1 MNSLKRVLLT
11 AILAAG
17 ASTLSQGAD
26 LHQGNWLSWRG
37 PLQTGVS
44 LESYKDFSFK
54 QEPVW
59 TDAISG
65 QGTPVVFNGRLY
77 SWGYRGTG
85 PDLEEVVQAR
95 DEKTGDIIWER
106 ATHDFL
112 SDTIYNR
119 YSIGAVAVDPDT
131 ENVIVAT
138 TYGLVTC
145 YSKDGDQVWQV
156 SMMERFGRLTFPNGR
171 AGAPVIDG
179 DICIIRGV
187 TSYWGADGPAR
198 DRFFGFDKKTGELL
212 WSSTPGVGPPY
223 LKDTSMSTPYLDTRD
238 GKRVFYTSTG
248 CGNIVCVNVMDG
260 TPFWRFQL
268 SKGGINSSVLLHD
281 DTIIAIHGKENL
293 DTTEMGRMI
302 RLKIPEDLDNT
313 GGEVDPEQK
322 GAPRISADHEMWR
335 TTLEMFTSS
344 PLLHDGKIY
353 QMVKTG
359 SLFCVDADTGEI
371 LWEEKLANSQL
382 HASPVYASGRIFI
395 PTFPGDFYVINVT
408 GDKPVIENKIELDGN
423 GIGSASI
430 CNGRVYVHTTE
441 KLYAFAI
448 GNSGID
454 FTDAPEVV
462 MPEAGEAA
470 KVLPVP
476 SDVLLRSGNS
486 TTVSLRTLDANG
498 IPVGTTESA
507 DWATFIPP
515 TAKVKA
521 EMDASFEGNTISAAA
536 DAALS
541 AGAWKA
547 TSGDLSGILR
557 GRVISSLPYTEDFEE
572 NYTLGVKPMGSVS
585 GREFDFPPLPW
596 IGARLKWE
604 VIEHEGNMVLSK
616 TLDRV
621 LFQRSLSFISH
632 PNLSNYTVQADVMTD
647 GSRRIKSVVGLIN
660 QRYIFS
666 LVGNANILEV
676 SSNHERVKESV
687 PFPISANKW
696 YTLKTR
702 VDIGEDGTGMIRGKA
717 WAKDEPEP
725 EAWTIEVEH
734 KSAHKEGAP
743 GIFGFAPQSQ
753 KTVFIDNLSVSSNE

>member
-1 MNSLKRVLLT
+1 MKSIFRIFCLLSISGT
-11 AILAAG
+11 IAV
-17 ASTLSQGAD
+17 SQNAD
-26 LHQGNWLSWRG
+26 TSKGNWLNWRG
-37 PLQTGVS
+37 PLQSGVS
-44 LESYKDFSFK
+44 LESYKDYKFN
-54 QEPVW
+54 ETPVW
-59 TDAISG
+59 TDQVSG

-85 PDLEEVVQAR
+85 PDLEEFVQAR
-95 DEKTGDIIWER
+95 DEKTGEVLWER

-119 YSIGAVAVDPDT
+119 YSVGAVAVDPET

-145 YSKDGDQVWQV
+145 YNKDGEQVWQV
-156 SMMERFGRLTFPNGR
+156 SMMERYGRLTFPNGR
-171 AGAPVIDG
+171 AGSPVIDG
-179 DICIIRGV
+179 DICLIRGV

-212 WSSTPGVGPPY
+212 WSSTPGVGPPF
-223 LKDTSMSTPYLDTRD
+223 LKDTSMSTPFLDTRD
-238 GKRVFYTSTG
+238 GKRVFFASTG

-260 TPFWRFQL
+260 KPLWRFQL
-268 SKGGINSSVLLHD
+268 SKGGINSSTVMYD

-302 RLKIPEDLDNT
+302 RLDIPEDLDDT
-313 GGEVDPEQK
+313 GGEIDPAQK
-322 GAPRISADHEMWR
+322 GAPRISQDHELWR

-344 PLLHDGKIY
+344 PVLHDGKIY

-359 SLFCVDADTGEI
+359 SLFCVDAETGKT

-382 HASPVYASGRIFI
+382 HASPLYADGRLYV

-408 GDKPVIENKIELDGN
+408 GDKPVIENKIALDGN
-423 GIGSASI
+423 CIGSPSI

-441 KLYAFAI
+441 TLYAFEI
-448 GNSGID
+448 ENSGIEYAA
-454 FTDAPEVV
+454 APPVV

-470 KVLPVP
+470 SILPVP
-476 SDVLLRSGNS
+476 SDVLLRSGES
-486 TTVSLRTLDANG
+486 QTVTLRSLDANG
-498 IPVGTTESA
+498 VPVGAVESA
-507 DWATFIPP
+507 EWATFIPP

-521 EMDASFEGNTISAAA
+521 EMDASFDGNTISAAD
-536 DAALS
+536 DAELS

-547 TSGDLSGILR
+547 TSGGLTGILR
-557 GRVISSLPYTEDFEE
+557 GRVISDLPYNEDFQSYE
-572 NYTLGVKPMGSVS
+572 LAASPGGSIA

-604 VIEHEGNMVLSK
+604 VIDKDGEQVLSK

-621 LFQRSLSFISH
+621 LFQRSLSFIGD
-632 PNLSNYTVQADVMTD
+632 PDLSNYTVQADVMTD

-660 QRYIFS
+660 QRYIIS
-666 LVGNANILEV
+666 LVGNANIIEV
-676 SSNHERVKESV
+676 SSNHERVKESA

-702 VDIGEDGTGMIRGKA
+702 VDIAEDGTGTIRGKA
-717 WAKDEPEP
+717 WVKGDPEP

-734 KSAHKEGAP
+734 KNAHQKGAP

-753 KTVFIDNLSVSSNE
+753 KTVFIDNISISSNE

>member
-1 MNSLKRVLLT
+1 MKFFSRV
-11 AILAAG
+11 ILATTLFG
-17 ASTLSQGAD
+17 ATAMGQDAD
-26 LHQGNWLSWRG
+26 IHKGNWLSWRG

-44 LESYKDFSFK
+44 LETYEKFAF
-54 QEPVW
+54 QEEPVW

-65 QGTPVVFNGRLY
+65 QGVPVIFNGRIY

-119 YSIGAVAVDPDT
+119 YSIGAVAVDPET

-145 YSKDGDQVWQV
+145 YSKDGDQIWQV

-171 AGAPVIDG
+171 AGAPIIDG

-223 LKDTSMSTPYLDTRD
+223 LKDTSMATPYLDTRD
-238 GKRVFYTSTG
+238 GKRIFYVATG
-248 CGNIVCVNVMDG
+248 CGNIACVNVMDG
-260 TPFWRFQL
+260 TPLWRFQL
-268 SKGGINSSVLLHD
+268 SKGGINSSPVLYKD
-281 DTIIAIHGKENL
+281 SIIAIHGKENL

-302 RLKIPEDLDNT
+302 RLDIPDDLDNT
-313 GGEVDPEQK
+313 GGEIDPAQK
-322 GAPRISADHEMWR
+322 GAPRISQDHEMWR

-344 PLLHDGKIY
+344 PLLHDGKVY

-359 SLFCVDADTGEI
+359 SLFCVDAETGEI

-382 HASPVYASGRIFI
+382 HASPVLVDGRLLIS
-395 PTFPGDFYVINVT
+395 TFPGDFYVINVT
-408 GDKPVIENKIELDGN
+408 GEKPVIEHKLALEGN
-423 GIGSASI
+423 GIGSPSV
-430 CNGRVYVHTTE
+430 CNGRIYVHTTE
-441 KLYAFAI
+441 KLYAFQAAEGAI
-448 GNSGID
+448 EYAA
-454 FTDAPEVV
+454 APEVA
-462 MPEAGEAA
+462 MPEAGEAV

-476 SDVLLRSGNS
+476 SDVLLRSGES
-486 TTVSLRTLDANG
+486 ATVKLRTLDANG
-498 IPVGTTESA
+498 VPVGTVESA
-507 DWATFIPP
+507 GWATFIPP
-515 TAKVKA
+515 TARVKA
-521 EMDASFEGNTISAAA
+521 TMDASFEGNTISAGD
-536 DAALS
+536 DAELS

-557 GRVISSLPYTEDFEE
+557 GRVISDLPYKEDFEAFE
-572 NYTLGVKPMGSVS
+572 LAAKPGGSVS

-604 VIEHEGNMVLSK
+604 VIENEGNKVLSK

-621 LFQRSLSFISH
+621 LFQRSLSFIGD
-632 PNLSNYTVQADVMTD
+632 PDLSNYTMQADVMTD
-647 GSRRIKSVVGLIN
+647 GNRRIKSVIGLIN
-660 QRYIFS
+660 QRYIIS

-702 VDIGEDGTGMIRGKA
+702 VDIGEDGTGTIRGKA
-717 WAKDEPEP
+717 WVKGEPEP

-734 KSAHKEGAP
+734 KNAHQKGAP

-753 KTVFIDNLSVSSNE
+753 KTVFIDNINITPNE

>member
-1 MNSLKRVLLT
+1 MKFFSRV
-11 AILAAG
+11 ILATTLFG
-17 ASTLSQGAD
+17 ATAMAQDAD
-26 LHQGNWLSWRG
+26 IHKGNWLSWRG

-44 LESYKDFSFK
+44 LETYEKFAF
-54 QEPVW
+54 QEEPVW

-65 QGTPVVFNGRLY
+65 QGVPVIFNGRIY

-119 YSIGAVAVDPDT
+119 YSIGAVAVDPET

-145 YSKDGDQVWQV
+145 YSKDGDQIWQV

-171 AGAPVIDG
+171 AGAPIIDG

-223 LKDTSMSTPYLDTRD
+223 LKDTSMATPYLDTRD
-238 GKRVFYTSTG
+238 GKRIFYVATG
-248 CGNIVCVNVMDG
+248 CGNIACVNVMDG
-260 TPFWRFQL
+260 TPLWRFQL
-268 SKGGINSSVLLHD
+268 SKGGINSSPVLYKD
-281 DTIIAIHGKENL
+281 SIIAIHGKENL

-302 RLKIPEDLDNT
+302 RLDIPDDLDNT
-313 GGEVDPEQK
+313 GGEIDPAQK
-322 GAPRISADHEMWR
+322 GAPRISQDHEMWR

-344 PLLHDGKIY
+344 PLLHDGKVY

-359 SLFCVDADTGEI
+359 SLFCVDAETGEI

-382 HASPVYASGRIFI
+382 HASPVLVDGRLLIS
-395 PTFPGDFYVINVT
+395 TFPGDFYVINVT
-408 GDKPVIENKIELDGN
+408 GEKPVIEHKLALEGN
-423 GIGSASI
+423 GIGSPSV
-430 CNGRVYVHTTE
+430 CNGRIYVHTTE
-441 KLYAFAI
+441 KLYAFQAAEGAI
-448 GNSGID
+448 EYAA
-454 FTDAPEVV
+454 APEVA
-462 MPEAGEAA
+462 MPEAGEAV

-476 SDVLLRSGNS
+476 SDVLLRSGES
-486 TTVSLRTLDANG
+486 ATVKLRTLDANG
-498 IPVGTTESA
+498 VPVGTVESA

-515 TAKVKA
+515 TARVKA
-521 EMDASFEGNTISAAA
+521 TMDASFEGNTISAGD
-536 DAALS
+536 DAELS

-557 GRVISSLPYTEDFEE
+557 GRVISDLPYKEDFEAFE
-572 NYTLGVKPMGSVS
+572 LAAKPGGSVS

-604 VIEHEGNMVLSK
+604 VIENEGNKVLSK

-621 LFQRSLSFISH
+621 LFQRSLSFIGD
-632 PNLSNYTVQADVMTD
+632 PDLSNYTMQADVMTD
-647 GSRRIKSVVGLIN
+647 GNRRIKSVIGLIN
-660 QRYIFS
+660 QRYIIS

-702 VDIGEDGTGMIRGKA
+702 VDIGEDGTGTIRGKA
-717 WAKDEPEP
+717 WVKGEPEP

-734 KSAHKEGAP
+734 KNAHQKGAP

-753 KTVFIDNLSVSSNE
+753 KTVFIDNINITPNE